1 MLSEQFWAWM
11 GSFGIHSWLEL
22 FWVIFGLAG
31 QFMFFMRFF
40 VQWIASERRKQSVVP
55 VAFWYFSIAGGV
67 MLLVYAIYIKSAV
80 FILGQ
85 GAGLAVYV
93 RNLVLIYRHRAK
105 VGAAGDP

>member
-1 MLSEQFWAWM
+1 
-11 GSFGIHSWLEL
+11 
-22 FWVIFGLAG
+22 
-31 QFMFFMRFF
+31 MFFMRFF

-55 VAFWYFSIAGGV
+55 LAFWYFSLAGGV
-67 MLLVYAIYIKSAV
+67 MLMVYAIYIKSAV
-80 FILGQ
+80 FVLGQ

>member
-1 MLSEQFWAWM
+1 MSSEQFWAWM
-11 GSFGIHSWLEL
+11 GSFGIRSWVEL

-55 VAFWYFSIAGGV
+55 LAFWYFSLAGGV
-67 MLLVYAIYIKSAV
+67 MLMVYAIYIKSAV
-80 FILGQ
+80 FVLGQ